1 MRVVVCVLLCTR
13 RMVTVIAARR
23 CMRVLVCVLLC
34 TRRMVAVI
42 AAMQRIHVTVV
53 NFTFHVDMSAIVV
66 TCVCTHERG
75 SCDVCTRVS
84 VIMLM
89 RVFIIHGREHAYT
102 EGP

>member
-1 MRVVVCVLLCTR
+1 MRELVCVLLCTR

-23 CMRVLVCVLLC
+23 C
-34 TRRMVAVI
+34 
-42 AAMQRIHVTVV
+42 IHVTVV
-53 NFTFHVDMSAIVV
+53 NFMFHVDMSAIMF

-89 RVFIIHGREHAYT
+89 RVFIHGRQHAYT